1 MMKPITGQ
9 YECVHRSGVGLDYF
23 TSRIDR
29 LTLQGNGH
37 FVLILQDTSR
47 VANAAK
53 SLMSGQQVNA
63 SAPETRREGNYT
75 YSGNGISLYFN
86 DGVQEQGQIAYDG
99 QGITLGT
106 NFFTKVSDSTLLPP
120 THRLQKDMEDIAK
133 GLKIAKTIGGMA
145 IGAVKTISETLQ
157 TADQSMKPSTPP
169 AQTQNPGTSW
179 QAPLQSPPPPPPAQP
194 VQNTAPPPSP
204 AQGIVETL
212 YCDQCGARV
221 RPGKPFCNQC
231 GSRLF

>member
-1 MMKPITGQ
+1 MMKPISGQ

-29 LTLQGNGH
+29 LTLQSNGH
-37 FVLILQDTSR
+37 FVLTIQDSSR
-47 VANAAK
+47 VTNAAK
-53 SLMSGQQVNA
+53 SLMSGQQVSA

-75 YSGNGISLYFN
+75 YSGNIVSLYFN
-86 DGVQEQGQIAYDG
+86 DGAQEQGQLASDG
-99 QGITLGT
+99 QGISIGA

-157 TADQSMKPSTPP
+157 TAEQPGKSSVPP
-169 AQTQNPGTSW
+169 TQTQNPGTSW
-179 QAPLQSPPPPPPAQP
+179 QAQPPPPSPQPAQP
-194 VQNTAPPPSP
+194 VQNVTQSPSP
-204 AQGIVETL
+204 SQGNVETL

-231 GSRLF
+231 GARLF